1 MHSQHKKVKRDLFLR
16 VFYSLSFYS
25 KSRSSTCGIR
35 GWRVNS
41 LGQSSDNSDFTEK
54 GKNEFETSRRGSL
67 LLQCWIRKLTCV
79 SVCTSLENTFFKNQM
94 TRMLSHLD
102 NSTVNHRVFG
112 NGACNETQFCHSP
125 TGGYNEVENTGWRK
139 TLMHFEIRK
148 KFFN

>member
-1 MHSQHKKVKRDLFLR
+1 M
-16 VFYSLSFYS
+16 
-25 KSRSSTCGIR
+25 CI
-35 GWRVNS
+35 
-41 LGQSSDNSDFTEK
+41 
-54 GKNEFETSRRGSL
+54 
-67 LLQCWIRKLTCV
+67 

-148 KFFN
+148 SFLIRLICCAGHAMQFISFETRSVIQSLLHLPSIYDWSPNWLVCGLHFLFRNFIAI